1 MAMTPAGGQG
11 SDTLYGGGSGAFMG
25 GGGDDWMSDVI
36 VGVSFPRWRCCACH
50 SQSLREDKLPEK
62 NARSSMFI
70 SFIE

>member
-36 VGVSFPRWRCCACH
+36 VGVSFSALAMLCMPFAIV
-50 SQSLREDKLPEK
+50 
-62 NARSSMFI
+62 ARR
-70 SFIE
+70 